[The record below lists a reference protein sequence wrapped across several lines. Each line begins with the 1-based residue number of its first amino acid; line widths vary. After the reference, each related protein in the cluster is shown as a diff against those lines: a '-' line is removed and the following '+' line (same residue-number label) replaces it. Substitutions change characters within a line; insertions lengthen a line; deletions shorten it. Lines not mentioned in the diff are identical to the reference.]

1 MDKTSLPFRLFSG
14 IVTFVMVTVISVLV
28 WIYAESRTIRT
39 SSIDMNVVVTT
50 NGDPLFQVTPEQP
63 QHVRLTL
70 KASGSGVAAVEQR
83 VLKGPVRITLK
94 DTTGPLTGITHQ
106 TISLREDIEAALLL
120 NEQGVTLVDIQP
132 KALDLTLTP
141 IDTVRRPVK
150 FLDPYDLA
158 EPNVKLYPNEVEVRA
173 PAPSSR
179 QLAVADPVVRLTPDM
194 IENPEPG
201 KSVEID
207 LPVDVQG
214 SWGGRG
220 FQIRPATVRATLVI
234 TRRVETLKLTKV
246 PIVLQIKPED
256 AGKYRVAIENGVDAF
271 SGVKVTGPVE
281 LVERVRKAPDQVN
294 AVVRLTPELLA
305 QAVDGRLQVEP
316 VLSGLPQ
323 GVVATG
329 VERVW
334 VRVEMVK

>member
-1 MDKTSLPFRLFSG
+1 MDRHSLPYRVFSS
-14 IVTFVMVTVISVLV
+14 ITTFVMVTVISILV

-39 SSIDMNVVVTT
+39 SSIDVNVVVVP

-70 KASGSGVAAVEQR
+70 KASGAGVAAVEQR
-83 VLKGPVRITLK
+83 ALKAPIRIVLKEVEGVRA
-94 DTTGPLTGITHQ
+94 ITHQ
-106 TISLREDIEAALLL
+106 TLSLREDIEAALLL

-141 IDTVRRPVK
+141 IDSVRRPVK

-158 EPNVKLYPNEVEVRA
+158 EADVKLRPNEVEVRA

-179 QLAVADPVVRLTPDM
+179 QLSVADPVVRLTPEL
-194 IENPEPG
+194 IENLEPG

-220 FQIRPATVRATLVI
+220 FSIRPATVRATLVI
-234 TRRVETLKLTKV
+234 TRRVETLKLSKV
-246 PIVLQIKPED
+246 PIVLQLRPED
-256 AGKYRVAIENGVDAF
+256 AGKYRVSIENGAEAF
-271 SGVKVTGPVE
+271 SGVKVSGPAE
-281 LVERVRKAPDQVN
+281 LVERVRKLPDQVT

-305 QAVDGRLQVEP
+305 QAIDGRLSAEP
-316 VLSGLPQ
+316 MLMGLPQ
-323 GVVATG
+323 GVVASG

-334 VRVEMVK
+334 VRVEAVR

>member
-1 MDKTSLPFRLFSG
+1 MDRNSLPMRMFSSV
-14 IVTFVMVTVISVLV
+14 VTFVVVTVISVLV

-39 SSIDMNVVVTT
+39 SSLDVNVVVVTT
-50 NGDPLFQVTPEQP
+50 GDPLFQVTPEQP

-70 KASGSGVAAVEQR
+70 KASGAGVAAIEMQA
-83 VLKGPVRITLK
+83 LKGPIRIMLK
-94 DTTGPLTGITHQ
+94 DPVAPQGVAVHQ
-106 TISLREDIEAALLL
+106 TLSLREDIESALLL

-132 KALDLTLTP
+132 KSLDLTLTP

-158 EPNVKLYPNEVEVRA
+158 EPGVVLRPNEVEVRA

-179 QLAVADPVVRLTPDM
+179 QLSVAEPVVRLTPEL
-194 IENPEPG
+194 IENLNPG
-201 KSVEID
+201 KAVEID

-234 TRRVETLKLTKV
+234 TRRVETLNLQSV
-246 PIVLQIKPED
+246 PIVLQLRPED
-256 AGKYRVAIENGVDAF
+256 AGKFKVSIENGVEAF
-271 SGVKVTGPVE
+271 TGVKVTGPAE
-281 LVERVRKAPDQVN
+281 LVERVRKAPETVS

-305 QAVDGRLQVEP
+305 QAIDGRLPAEP
-316 VLSGLPQ
+316 ILNGLPQ
-323 GVVATG
+323 GLVASG
-329 VERVW
+329 VERIW
-334 VRVEMVK
+334 VTVQPVK